1 VQRIWKQ
8 YDDAPGAPSP
18 ANALT
23 FAVPGALDVQI
34 SVLHVSQCTSACDLL
49 KAGAT
54 VATDI
59 TPRTTLSFIG
69 LTLDG
74 PRTSSVV
81 VNRPGANPDD
91 DLTTCAN
98 VRLMLP
104 HDPSLP
110 PGYTGSS
117 SNAP

>member
-1 VQRIWKQ
+1 V
-8 YDDAPGAPSP
+8 
-18 ANALT
+18 
-23 FAVPGALDVQI
+23 FAVPGALDVQLN
-34 SVLHVSQCTSACDLL
+34 VLHVTQCGTGCALV

-59 TPRTTLSFIG
+59 QPRATFSFIG
-69 LTLDG
+69 RALDG
-74 PRTSSVV
+74 PRTSNVV

-110 PGYTGSS
+110 PGSSGSS
-117 SNAP
+117 PNGH